1 MVASV
6 TEKRVRTVF
15 PLHLFLSATF
25 AATLLALSCSP
36 SESQS
41 LESES
46 AESVSQSP
54 FPVEKFNRAKQLIQE
69 GFSLYCSAM
78 QEEDQTERDRILER
92 VLQEYYFPAQSI
104 LSAIGENFRT
114 GDYAAGVDS
123 VSADLN
129 RKIDGVVRDKGA
141 PRGD

>member
-1 MVASV
+1 
-6 TEKRVRTVF
+6 
-15 PLHLFLSATF
+15 
-25 AATLLALSCSP
+25 
-36 SESQS
+36 
-41 LESES
+41 
-46 AESVSQSP
+46 
-54 FPVEKFNRAKQLIQE
+54 
-69 GFSLYCSAM
+69 M